1 MIINKY
7 VTEYI
12 EQYKNGE
19 IKLNKER
26 ILFIEHLEKYIF
38 VRDDLYFDEDLIDK
52 CVRFIE
58 KWFFK
63 LLPFQKFIIAF
74 IFLFKDDG
82 VRFYR
87 KFFIMMGRGAG
98 KNGLISGIV
107 TFLTSELHGIK
118 GYDIPIIANS
128 EKQAKT
134 SFTEIYNIIE
144 ENAPLKKAF
153 ENRKSHIRARK
164 TNSTIEFLTS
174 SAKTKDSRRDGCI
187 VYDEIHGYED
197 DSVVRVM
204 NSGLGKVPQSRSFM
218 ISTDGYVREGFLDE
232 MKDIANDVLNG
243 TINETNNMF
252 IFICKLDDA
261 EQIHDKSNWQLAN
274 PMFTP
279 PMTDYAE
286 TLFETV
292 TEEYND
298 LPKGRLEFM
307 TKRMNLPEVDPEK
320 DVASRE
326 QLLATNQPY
335 PDLKGKT
342 CIASFDYASIR
353 DFASA
358 GCLFKVYGK
367 YYWITH
373 TWVRKELLE
382 QVKIKAPIKKWE
394 LDGLLSIVD
403 EPTIDPQHLIDW
415 FNDKREIYGI
425 HKVVADGFRMD
436 LLKLLLEENGYDY
449 EFIRNPSGVHSKI
462 APIVETAF
470 GNNNVVYGDNPLM
483 RWFTNNTLV
492 KTDARGNKTYMKKEE
507 KARKTDGFQAF
518 LMALYKMDEIE
529 EIDVANSLDFLN
541 SINF

>member
-26 ILFIEHLEKYIF
+26 IQFIEHLEKYVF

-52 CVRFIE
+52 CIRFTE

-87 KFFIMMGRGAG
+87 KFFLMLARGNG
-98 KNGLISGIV
+98 KNGLVSALV

-118 GYDIPIIANS
+118 NYNVAIVANS
-128 EKQAKT
+128 EKQSMV
-134 SFTEIYNIIE
+134 SFNEIYDTIE
-144 ENAPLKKAF
+144 DNPPLKRAF
-153 ENRKSHIRARK
+153 ENKKSIIRSRK
-164 TNSTIEFLTS
+164 TNSTIEFLS
-174 SAKTKDSRRDGCI
+174 SNASTKDSRRDAI
-187 VYDEIHGYED
+187 NLFDEIHQYED

-204 NSGLGKVPQSRSFM
+204 NSGLGKVKNSRQFY
-218 ISTDGYVREGFLDE
+218 ITTQGHVRMGFLDE
-232 MKDIANDVLNG
+232 MLESANDVLNG
-243 TINETNNMF
+243 TVNETNNMF

-274 PMFTP
+274 PMFCK
-279 PMTDYAE
+279 PMSDYAK
-286 TLFETV
+286 TLYETV
-292 TEEYND
+292 LNEYND

-358 GCLFKVYGK
+358 GCLFKVNGK

-394 LDGLLSIVD
+394 LDGLLTIVD

-436 LLKLLLEENGYDY
+436 LLKPLLEENGYDY

-529 EIDVANSLDFLN
+529 EIDIGATFDFLN
-541 SINF
+541 SLF